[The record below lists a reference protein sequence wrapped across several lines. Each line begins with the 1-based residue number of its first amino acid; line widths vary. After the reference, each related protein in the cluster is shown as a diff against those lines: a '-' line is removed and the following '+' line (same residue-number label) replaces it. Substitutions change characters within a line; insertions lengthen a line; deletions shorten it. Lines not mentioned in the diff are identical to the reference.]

1 MMLTE
6 GIVLGH
12 HISHSGM
19 RVDPAKIYIITQIR
33 IPSSQ
38 KEVCI
43 FLGHAGY
50 YRRFILNFTSL
61 ATPLFKLLSKEAEFK
76 WDDECQI
83 SFEILKQ
90 KLSTTPV
97 LRGPNWSLPFHICTD
112 ASDTALGA
120 VLGQRENQMPYA
132 IYFVSK
138 NLSPAEVN
146 YTVTEKELLAVVHAI
161 NKFRHY
167 ITGYQAFV
175 HTDHSSIRFLMNKPV
190 TNPRV
195 TRWILLLQEFNINI
209 IDRPGKDNLVADF
222 LSRMIHLGDNAPVED
237 TFPDE
242 NLFAIS
248 TFTPW
253 YADVANYL
261 VTGKMPQKLSPR
273 EKQKV
278 IQLSANY
285 MWHDDCLYKTGP
297 DLVIRRCVR
306 EDEIHDI
313 LQACHDGPCGGHFA
327 DKRTA
332 YKVLQSGY
340 YWPHIFRDAKTYVSN
355 CDECQ

>member
-1 MMLTE
+1 
-6 GIVLGH
+6 
-12 HISHSGM
+12 
-19 RVDPAKIYIITQIR
+19 
-33 IPSSQ
+33 
-38 KEVCI
+38 
-43 FLGHAGY
+43 
-50 YRRFILNFTSL
+50 
-61 ATPLFKLLSKEAEFK
+61 
-76 WDDECQI
+76 
-83 SFEILKQ
+83 
-90 KLSTTPV
+90 LSTTPV

-112 ASDTALGA
+112 ASDIALGE

-138 NLSPAEVN
+138 NLSPTEVN
-146 YTVTEKELLAVVHAI
+146 YMVTEKELLVVVHAI

-175 HTDHSSIRFLMNKPV
+175 HTDHSTIKFLMNKPV

-195 TRWILLLQEFNINI
+195 TRWLLLLQEFNINI

-222 LSRMIHLGDNAPVED
+222 LSRMIHLGDNTPVED
-237 TFPDE
+237 NFPDE
-242 NLFAIS
+242 NLFSIS

-313 LQACHDGPCGGHFA
+313 LQAFHDGPCGGHFA

-340 YWPHIFRDAKTYVSN
+340 YWPHIFKDAKTYVSN

>member
-6 GIVLGH
+6 GIFLGH
-12 HISHSGM
+12 CISRSGM
-19 RVDPAKIYIITQIR
+19 RVDPEKIYIITQIR

-38 KEVCI
+38 KEVRS
-43 FLGHAGY
+43 FLGHVGY
-50 YRRFILNFTSL
+50 YRRFIPNFTSL
-61 ATPLFKLLSKEAEFK
+61 STPLFKLLSKKVEFK

-90 KLSTTPV
+90 KTSTTPV
-97 LRGPNWSLPFHICTD
+97 LRGPNWSLPFHIRID
-112 ASDTALGA
+112 ASDITLGV
-120 VLGQRENQMPYA
+120 VLGQRENQMPYV

-138 NLSPAEVN
+138 NMSPAEFN
-146 YTVTEKELLAVVHAI
+146 YTVTEKELLVVVPAI

-175 HTDHSSIRFLMNKPV
+175 HTDHSSIRFLINKPV

-195 TRWILLLQEFNINI
+195 TRWLLLLQEFNINI
-209 IDRPGKDNLVADF
+209 IDRPGKDNLADDF

-248 TFTPW
+248 TFTPR
-253 YADVANYL
+253 YANDANYL
-261 VTGKMPQKLSPR
+261 VTRKMPQKLSPR

-313 LQACHDGPCGGHFA
+313 LQAFHDGPCGGHFV

-340 YWPHIFRDAKTYVSN
+340 Y
-355 CDECQ
+355 